1 MNLERFL
8 DAQKYEITYGQA
20 LSELKN
26 GRKQSHWMWYIF
38 PQMKGLG
45 MTPRSNY
52 YGIESLE
59 EAKAYYEHEILGA
72 RLVEACEALMALEES
87 DPVRVMGTPDDIKL
101 CSSMTLFIQVAGKDS
116 IFQRVIDKFF
126 YGLYDTLTLD
136 LLGL

>member
-1 MNLERFL
+1 MNLDRFL
-8 DAQKYEITYGQA
+8 EAQKYEITYEQA

-59 EAKAYYEHEILGA
+59 EAKAYYEHEILGK
-72 RLVEACEALMALEES
+72 RLVEACEVLLSLEES

-101 CSSMTLFIQVAGKDS
+101 CSSMTLFMQVAGKDS
-116 IFQRVIDKFF
+116 VFARVIDKFF
-126 YGLYDTLTLD
+126 YGLYDIMTLE
-136 LLGL
+136 LLGM

>member
-8 DAQKYEITYGQA
+8 EAQKYEITYEQA
-20 LSELKN
+20 LSELKD

-72 RLVEACEALMALEES
+72 RLVEACETLMALEES

-116 IFQRVIDKFF
+116 IFQRVLDKFF
-126 YGLYDTLTLD
+126 YGLYDNLTLD